1 VRWVG
6 IDEAGYG
13 PNLGPLVMTAV
24 IAESRDTAEEGRD
37 RQQRLA
43 PDLWRDLAT
52 TVVRGGG
59 DAGRFWV
66 DDSKVVLRGGHG
78 RPRLEATCLALLDA
92 VGRKLPRDQAELLD
106 ALGAGTPA
114 AAELDRWQGGSGA
127 AVSWP
132 PAGLLQNL
140 GNRLACKP
148 LEPADRDWRITAVRS
163 VVLGPERFNGRLA
176 TLGSKASVH
185 FTAFGELLRH
195 VWDLAADG
203 TPTDV
208 QGDKHGGRHYYLE
221 PLVQAFPETWIDRG
235 VEGPALSRYQIRD
248 RGRSL
253 SLSLSPRADG
263 NNGLVALASIV
274 SKTVR
279 EVWMDVF
286 NAYWMVRV
294 QDLLPTAGYPV
305 DAVRFRR
312 AIEPIAL
319 AGGLDPDLW
328 WRRK

>member
-1 VRWVG
+1 
-6 IDEAGYG
+6 
-13 PNLGPLVMTAV
+13 MTAV
-24 IAESRDTAEEGRD
+24 IAESRDAAEAGRD
-37 RQQRLA
+37 RRERPT
-43 PDLWRDLAT
+43 PDLWRDLAA
-52 TVVRGGG
+52 TVVRAGGG
-59 DAGRFWV
+59 VDRFWV

-78 RPRLEATCLALLDA
+78 RRQLEATCLALLDA
-92 VGRKLPRDQAELLD
+92 VGCELPRDHAELLA

-114 AAELDRWQGGSGA
+114 AAELDRWQDGSVA

-132 PAGLLQNL
+132 PAGLLHEL

-148 LEPADRDWRITAVRS
+148 LEPAGRDWRITEVRS

-176 TLGSKASVH
+176 TLSSKASVH

-195 VWDLAADG
+195 VWELAADG

-221 PLVQAFPETWIDRG
+221 PLVAAFPETWIERG
-235 VEGPALSRYQIRD
+235 VEGPELSRYQLRD
-248 RGRSL
+248 RGRRL

-286 NAYWMVRV
+286 NAYWTVRV

-319 AGGLDPDLW
+319 AGGLEPDLW